1 MTRLSLALA
10 ACLFPLSAGG
20 VPQAPASASL
30 AGVWASENVFGP
42 SVRGELTIDARRP
55 EWQAKISGFDVPVR
69 RDKLGAGAQAR
80 RGDAIAFS
88 LPGDAGEFR
97 GRVSAGGMAVTGDWI
112 QPAGIANNNR
122 YATPVRLSQGPRG
135 VWTGRVDPLDDRV
148 SFYLS
153 IRQAADGSVTAF
165 IRNPDYNYFRR
176 RLYRV
181 DASDAR
187 GTQATPVTQVTQ
199 VTQVTL
205 TNAERADDR
214 LTGTYELQ
222 GDRLSLPTLSG
233 HPPLEFTRRSP
244 GAVTGLFARAPD
256 GAPYAYH
263 KPETADDGWPTA
275 ALADVGMDSGPL
287 RELVEKILTA
297 DVQDNP
303 VNIHSLLVARH
314 GKLVFEEY
322 FYGYG
327 RQLTHDTRS
336 ASKTYGPVLAGI
348 ARGRG
353 ANIAPDTPVYGQYP
367 EYRPFDH
374 WDARKDRLTLRHLM
388 TMTSGLAC
396 DDNDDSSPGQEDTM
410 QEQRSQPDWYKY
422 TLDLPLV
429 RDPGGEKAIYC
440 SAGMNLIGGVVKNAT
455 GTWLPEFFDTYLA
468 RPLQFGTYHMNLTPT
483 GEAYMGGGLA
493 VRPRDGIKLGQLYL
507 SRGLWNGRRVVP
519 SAWVEESTAS
529 HSSFAPMI
537 DGDLNHQYGYGW
549 HINPLKTAG
558 RTYRSFSAGGNGG
571 QIVMVIPELDMVVAF
586 NGGSYGEFS
595 KWYRWSLDL
604 VPQYIIPAVK
614 K

>member
-1 MTRLSLALA
+1 MTRLCLALA
-10 ACLFPLSAGG
+10 ACLVPLSAGSLT
-20 VPQAPASASL
+20 QTPASAAL
-30 AGVWASENVFGP
+30 VGVWGSENVFGP

-55 EWQAKISGFDVPVR
+55 EWRAKISGYEVPVR
-69 RDKLGAGAQAR
+69 RDRADGDAQAR
-80 RGDAIAFS
+80 REDAIAFS
-88 LPGDAGEFR
+88 LPGDTGEFR
-97 GRVSAGGMAVTGDWI
+97 GRVSARGVAVTGDWI
-112 QPAGIANNNR
+112 QPGGTANNNR
-122 YATPVRLSQGPRG
+122 YATPVHFSQGPRG

-153 IRQAADGSVTAF
+153 IRRAGDGSLTAF

-181 DASDAR
+181 DASDGR
-187 GTQATPVTQVTQ
+187 
-199 VTQVTL
+199 VTL

-214 LTGTYELQ
+214 MTGAYGPQ
-222 GDRLSLPTLSG
+222 GDRLSLPALSG
-233 HPPLEFTRRSP
+233 QPPLEFTRR
-244 GAVTGLFARAPD
+244 AANAAAGLFPRARD

-263 KPETADDGWPTA
+263 KPQAADDGWPTA

-322 FYGYG
+322 FYGYD
-327 RQLTHDTRS
+327 RHLTHDTRS
-336 ASKTYGPVLAGI
+336 ASKTYGPVLVGI
-348 ARGRG
+348 ARDRG
-353 ANIAPDTPVYGQYP
+353 ANIGPDTPVYEQYAA
-367 EYRPFDH
+367 YRPFDH

-396 DDNDDSSPGQEDTM
+396 DDNDDSSPGQEDNM

-422 TLDLPLV
+422 TLDLPV
-429 RDPGGEKAIYC
+429 ARDPGGEKAIYC

-455 GTWLPEFFDTYLA
+455 GTWLPEFFDAYLA

-483 GEAYMGGGLA
+483 GEAYLGGGLA
-493 VRPRDGIKLGQLYL
+493 VRPRDEIKLGQLYL
-507 SRGLWNGRRVVP
+507 SRGLWNARRVVS
-519 SAWVEESTAS
+519 SAWVEDSTAS
-529 HSSFAPMI
+529 HSNFAPMI
-537 DGDLNHQYGYGW
+537 EGDLNHQYGYGW
-549 HINPLKTAG
+549 HINPLKTPG
-558 RTYRSFSAGGNGG
+558 HTYRSFSAGGNGG

-595 KWYRWSLDL
+595 KWYRWSLEL
-604 VPQYIIPAVK
+604 VPQYIIPAVNK
-614 K
+614 

>member
-1 MTRLSLALA
+1 
-10 ACLFPLSAGG
+10 
-20 VPQAPASASL
+20 VPQAPASAAL
-30 AGVWASENVFGP
+30 VGVWGSENVFGP

-55 EWQAKISGFDVPVR
+55 EWRAKISGFDVLVR

-97 GRVSAGGMAVTGDWI
+97 GRASAGGMAVTGDWI

-122 YATPVRLSQGPRG
+122 YATPVRFSQGPPG
-135 VWTGRVDPLDDRV
+135 VWTGRVDPLDDRI

-153 IRQAADGSVTAF
+153 IRQAEDGSVTAF

-181 DASDAR
+181 DASDA
-187 GTQATPVTQVTQ
+187 QVPPVSQVPQVTQ
-199 VTQVTL
+199 VTRVTL
-205 TNAERADDR
+205 SNTERADDR
-214 LTGTYELQ
+214 LTGTHGLQ

-233 HPPLEFTRRSP
+233 HPPLEFTRRP
-244 GAVTGLFARAPD
+244 AGAAAGLFPRAEG

-275 ALADVGMDSGPL
+275 ALADAGMDSGPL

-297 DVQDNP
+297 DLQDNP
-303 VNIHSLLVARH
+303 LNIHSLLVARH

-353 ANIAPDTPVYGQYP
+353 ANIGPDTPVYGQYP

-374 WDARKDRLTLRHLM
+374 WDVRKDGLTLRHLM

-422 TLDLPLV
+422 TLDLPLA

-455 GTWLPEFFDTYLA
+455 GTWLPEFFDAYLA

-483 GEAYMGGGLA
+483 GDAYMGGGLA

-519 SAWVEESTAS
+519 SAWVEESTAA
-529 HSSFAPMI
+529 HSSFSPMI

-549 HINPLKTAG
+549 HINPLKTPG

-595 KWYRWSLDL
+595 KWYRWSLEL